1 MTIHD
6 ATEAAYKNGYEQG
19 KKDAVGDILSATDAT
34 KWIPVT
40 ERLPEKNRCILICSK
55 QGGIAEG
62 VYMGG
67 GAWIQYRWNAV
78 GMDVTHWMP
87 LPEAPKEDA

>member
-6 ATEAAYKNGYEQG
+6 ATEVAYKNGYAAG
-19 KKDAVGDILSATDAT
+19 KRDAM

-67 GAWIQYRWNAV
+67 RAWIQYRWNAV

-87 LPEAPKEDA
+87 LPEPPKEELE